1 MEKIPV
7 FVLSGFLGSGKTTL
21 LKQLLQTCEEKG
33 VTPAVLMNEIGKTD
47 MDGEIILEKNKQQI
61 IEKLLDGCIC
71 CSKKSEVSDS
81 IKKLLQNQPDVIF
94 IELTG
99 VANPEEVVDSL
110 TEPEMID
117 NLYLEKVITVL
128 DGENVLEYN
137 SIFDSVRELVQTTRR
152 QIEVADILIVNK
164 VDLIS
169 ESHKEKVKKVI
180 KKQNTVSPVY
190 FTSYCEVDINLLL
203 RDIKVIKNKLSLH
216 KKRHTHSHDEHNHE
230 HKHNHKHKQ
239 NRSYARINTITL
251 DFNHQTK
258 PAKVDKF
265 LKKWRPNLLRAKGY
279 IPLKDGSYLLQHV
292 MKRTYLEP
300 SEYMDRHYLVMIGID
315 LNINEVENEWAKLNV

>member
-1 MEKIPV
+1 MAKIPV

-21 LKQLLQTCEEKG
+21 LKQLLQTCEGKE

-71 CSKKSEVSDS
+71 CSKKSEVADS
-81 IKKLLQNQPDVIF
+81 IKKLLQQEPDVIF

-110 TEPEMID
+110 TEPELID
-117 NLYLEKVITVL
+117 YLYLEKVITVL

-137 SIFDSVRELVQTTRR
+137 SIFESVRELVQTTRR

-169 ESHKEKVKKVI
+169 ESQKEKVRKVI
-180 KKQNTVSPVY
+180 KKQNAISPVY
-190 FTSYCEVDINLLL
+190 FTSYSEVDLDLLL
-203 RDIKVIKNKLSLH
+203 ADVKVITNKLSLQ
-216 KKRHTHSHDEHNHE
+216 KNRHTHSHEE
-230 HKHNHKHKQ
+230 HKHRHNHDHKN
-239 NRSYARINTITL
+239 NRSYSRINTITL
-251 DFNHQTK
+251 NVNQQTK
-258 PAKVDKF
+258 PAKIEKF

-279 IPLKDGSYLLQHV
+279 IPLKEGCYLLQHV

-300 SEYMDRHYLVMIGID
+300 SEHKGRNYLVMIGVD
-315 LNINEVENEWAKLNV
+315 LDRDVVESEWAKLNF